1 MAWDDYNVTICSL
14 GETTDSRE
22 ALVWNPLEEV
32 SNSDVGLKR
41 QVRGGTQTF
50 QGLPCGKLSIDL
62 KISWGSLGQ
71 WSKCGGCSMSI
82 SMLVYLRETMSTT
95 IAKGMGIF
103 QFFVCAFMDQ
113 LSWEVIDRQACDFLL
128 SLNSDL
134 KDLYNV
140 HLLWK
145 ALKGNLVP
153 YLQL

>member
-1 MAWDDYNVTICSL
+1 MCSNVGWHL
-14 GETTDSRE
+14 YK
-22 ALVWNPLEEV
+22 LEEV

-82 SMLVYLRETMSTT
+82 SMSVYWRETMSTT

-103 QFFVCAFMDQ
+103 QFFVINRSRAFMDQ
-113 LSWEVIDRQACDFLL
+113 LSWEVIHRQACNFLL

-134 KDLYNV
+134 KDIYIYIMSIFCGK
-140 HLLWK
+140 LWRAIPFPIYSCK
-145 ALKGNLVP
+145 SNRFK
-153 YLQL
+153 